1 MGPTDPQRILIGI
14 TGGIAAYKIPLLIR
28 ALKSEG
34 LEVKTAMTRAALPLV
49 GEGALRTVSGNPVYV
64 DETPSLY
71 DMDHIRL
78 GEWADCMLICPATA
92 NTIAKI
98 ANGIA
103 DNLITTSAL
112 SIKGPLL
119 IAPAMNT
126 AMWENRATQSN
137 ISTLR
142 ERGVQILPVGTGAL
156 ACGDVGAGRMISI
169 ESIVEYVLGAN
180 LPKPLKGKRVLIS
193 SGPTTERIDP
203 VRVLT
208 NRSSGKMGAA
218 LARAAILLG
227 ADVSVVSGPARAAL
241 PEEADVEYVETASEM
256 ANSLR
261 GRFSD
266 ADMCILA
273 AAVSDYRPAR
283 VSSEKLD
290 RRIDDTLSL
299 KLTANED
306 IAASLGAV
314 KGDRFLI
321 GFALETNENI
331 QRAKDKMREKNCD
344 MMVLNTVETSLATDN
359 STISILTPDGN
370 AQRFESMDKR
380 RIAREILL
388 YAATRAGHSQ

>member
-1 MGPTDPQRILIGI
+1 MGPIDPQRILIGI
-14 TGGIAAYKIPLLIR
+14 TGGIAAYKIPLLVR
-28 ALKSEG
+28 SLKSEG
-34 LEVKTAMTRAALPLV
+34 LEVKTAITRAAQPLV
-49 GEGALRTVSGNPVYV
+49 GEGALRTVSGNPVYG

-112 SIKGPLL
+112 SFRGPLL

-137 ISTLR
+137 ISNLR
-142 ERGVQILPVGTGAL
+142 ERGIQVLPVGTGAL
-156 ACGDVGAGRMISI
+156 ACGDAGAGRMISI

-180 LPKPLKGKRVLIS
+180 LPKPLNGKRVLIS

-227 ADVSVVSGPARAAL
+227 ADVSVVSGPALAVL

-256 ANSLR
+256 GNSLR
-261 GRFSD
+261 RRFSD
-266 ADMCILA
+266 ADICILA

-306 IAASLGAV
+306 IAAALGAV
-314 KGDRFLI
+314 KENRFLI

-331 QRAKDKMREKNCD
+331 QRAKDKMRKKNCD
-344 MMVLNTVETSLATDN
+344 MMVLNTVDTSLATDN
-359 STISILTPDGN
+359 STIAILTPDGN
-370 AQRFESMDKR
+370 ARRFESMDKR

-388 YAATRAGHSQ
+388 YAARRAGHSQ